1 MLWAKTGTEILHS
14 PPWVF
19 LFICASPPKSQI
31 YRLCTTGFPSS
42 NNFSHT
48 ALNLSL
54 LSQSNFRTTDANG
67 YKGHFQFQFLYFRR
81 IMWLKRAIHNF
92 PNTSSSGNSQNT
104 ILHSRTGSIIVEI
117 HTTLIHSY
125 ILRGSD
131 THRLM
136 TWAKL
141 IKSLQQQH
149 SSGLWTLMTW
159 LLCMLSFPIF
169 YLFFFFILSLKH
181 SMPYLHCVCHEFIEY

>member
-19 LFICASPPKSQI
+19 LFICASPPKSQF

-54 LSQSNFRTTDANG
+54 LSQSNFRTTDVNG
-67 YKGHFQFQFLYFRR
+67 YEGHFQFQILYFKR

-117 HTTLIHSY
+117 HTTLIHTQRQWHTQVNDVSQRKPL
-125 ILRGSD
+125 IRTHQKPSTAAQLRPVNSD
-131 THRLM
+131 DLAAMH
-136 TWAKL
+136 A
-141 IKSLQQQH
+141 IFPYF
-149 SSGLWTLMTW
+149 
-159 LLCMLSFPIF
+159 LSFF
-169 YLFFFFILSLKH
+169 FSLFWA
-181 SMPYLHCVCHEFIEY
+181 